1 MGPEPR
7 SGSQAIRSLLVW
19 FRSPRQAA
27 LTVLQLRQIVPG
39 AVVFLAS
46 SQGTGAEGSV
56 AVACGRIPA
65 SDRVTVGRLLA
76 ALDAVVMW
84 DTWNAWQPASSDKA
98 AGR

>member
-1 MGPEPR
+1 LNLFRRGCPQLYQR
-7 SGSQAIRSLLVW
+7 GSRLHYV
-19 FRSPRQAA
+19 
-27 LTVLQLRQIVPG
+27 
-39 AVVFLAS
+39 AS

-98 AGR
+98 GGR